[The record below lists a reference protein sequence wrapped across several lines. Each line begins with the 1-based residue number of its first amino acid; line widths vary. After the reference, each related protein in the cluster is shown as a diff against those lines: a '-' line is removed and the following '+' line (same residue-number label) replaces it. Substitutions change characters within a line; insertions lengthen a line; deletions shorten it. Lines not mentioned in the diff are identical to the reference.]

1 MDAAWTEK
9 PSDDAH
15 RAQLETSARLA
26 RVESHDLEVG
36 AESSSER
43 GRLSFFF
50 SRLASSLLFSAGSDS
65 VIPSPPP
72 PLSSLQSR
80 LSLMLPPF
88 SPNATV
94 VASPVFPSTSL
105 LGTGAVGH
113 SGEATRKAR
122 ASMGAYP
129 PPPSWAP
136 GSRQRLGRRG
146 RAGGG
151 VRTRSRT

>member
-1 MDAAWTEK
+1 MDAVWTEK

-15 RAQLETSARLA
+15 RARLETSARLA

-43 GRLSFFF
+43 GRLIFFL

-65 VIPSPPP
+65 VIPSPQP

-80 LSLMLPPF
+80 LSPMLPPL
-88 SPNATV
+88 SPAATAV
-94 VASPVFPSTSL
+94 TSPTFPSASL

-113 SGEATRKAR
+113 GEEAAGKAR

-136 GSRQRLGRRG
+136 GSWQWLGRRG
-146 RAGGG
+146 
-151 VRTRSRT
+151 